1 MMHQIIQVDERNL
14 TDYPQV
20 ICFINPKN
28 KYFRLKIDWLKKRF
42 SEGLT
47 MKVIKPDSAG
57 KIAGYIEYVPGEFAW
72 RAVHASGY
80 MFIHCLWVYPN
91 NNKKNGLGSAMLE
104 EVEADARNAKMK
116 GVAVISSDGSFM
128 ANRDLFL
135 KNGYIMKEE
144 MEKCQLLVKNFS
156 GDQPDLGFNNT
167 ATVRANLKG
176 WHLIYS
182 SQCPW
187 VARFVEEAKPVIMQH
202 RIDMNIRELTTAQE
216 AQHAPSAYA
225 VFNLIRDG
233 KLLADRYISTTRFE
247 NILKK
252 ELK

>member
-1 MMHQIIQVDERNL
+1 MHQIIRVDEKNL

-20 ICFINPKN
+20 ICFINPNN
-28 KYFRLKIDWLKKRF
+28 KYFRLKIDWLKNRF
-42 SEGLT
+42 SEGLN
-47 MKVIKPDSAG
+47 MKVIKPDQAG
-57 KIAGYIEYVPGEFAW
+57 KVAGYIEYVPGEFAW
-72 RAVHASGY
+72 RAVNALDY

-91 NNKKNGLGSAMLE
+91 NNKKKGLGSALLE
-104 EVEADARNAKMK
+104 EAESDARNAKMK
-116 GVAVISSDGSFM
+116 GVAVVSSDGAFM

-135 KNGYIMKEE
+135 KNGYTVKEE
-144 MEKCQLLVKNFS
+144 MEKCQLLVKNFK
-156 GDQPDLGFNNT
+156 GEQPALGFNNT
-167 ATVRANLKG
+167 ADARSNLKG
-176 WHLIYS
+176 WHMVYS

-187 VARFVEEAKPVIMQH
+187 VARFVEEAKPLIKKHQL
-202 RIDMNIRELTTAQE
+202 DMNIRELTTARE
-216 AQHAPSAYA
+216 AQQAPSVYA